1 MLGAL
6 FINLGGLIV
15 FAVKFEEALSVATGR
30 TDFRCL
36 GTDDEVTAVPA
47 FPDLNFALLE
57 GFFASSF
64 LFSRGTKADLGAP
77 HNGQVQES
85 GRSLKGTFSLASS

>member
-6 FINLGGLIV
+6 IVNLGGLIA
-15 FAVKFEEALSVATGR
+15 FAVKFEETLSVATGR

-47 FPDLNFALLE
+47 FPDLNLALLE
-57 GFFASSF
+57 GFFVSSF
-64 LFSRGTKADLGAP
+64 FLSSRGTKADLRLHITDKSRNREG
-77 HNGQVQES
+77 
-85 GRSLKGTFSLASS
+85 L